1 MQILNLIANIILTIS
16 GMIFILLLYGRDES
30 VVNRWKFANH
40 WGLKFGLAS
49 FVSGTL
55 GNALLFEKTSDSQI
69 LTNVGLAA
77 IFTWSVFFHYK
88 IFNKKK

>member
-16 GMIFILLLYGRDES
+16 GMIFMLLLYGGNDS
-30 VVNRWKFANH
+30 VVHRWKFANH
-40 WGLKFGLAS
+40 WGLKFGLAF
-49 FVSGTL
+49 FVSGTF
-55 GNALLFEKTSDSQI
+55 GNALLHQHTNQSQI

-77 IFTWSVFFHYK
+77 IFTWTVFFHYK